1 MKTFTTEE
9 IRDLYNRFY
18 REEIS
23 FPRMV
28 EIMNERV
35 DETNEP
41 PYKDGDFVVNE
52 DGSILIFREEVGDSI
67 YDHAFLSRDL
77 MLITNPVAQSFYGI
91 KGYATEE
98 EKKKILDEL
107 AKEGKRWNE
116 EKKCVEDIPKRKFKS
131 GDKVRI
137 KEGISSKT
145 HDNVGPA
152 FVKEMDDLIGKIMT
166 VDSSYTYGDYYVECE
181 EIEYAF
187 LEEWLEPYEELKK
200 GDEDMPKQKFKVGN
214 EVTLKSRRKDS
225 NGIVYLADFDAY
237 FGKKITVQGYTD
249 TGYVYFS
256 DCPYIL
262 EEKWLEPYEGLEKGD
277 IAIFWDLDNG
287 SAFIGEY
294 NCFLKDVKYPHRDN
308 RSDVWVNAIKFESIE
323 QYKKLLKGEI

>member
-1 MKTFTTEE
+1 MKKFTTAE

-52 DGSILIFREEVGDSI
+52 QGDVLIFKEKVEDRIYDYAYLVGAITLINDTSSQILIKR
-67 YDHAFLSRDL
+67 L
-77 MLITNPVAQSFYGI
+77 
-91 KGYATEE
+91 ATEA
-98 EKKKILDEL
+98 EKQELLDAL
-107 AKEGKRWNE
+107 AKEGKRWNA
-116 EKKCVEDIPKRKFKS
+116 EKKCVEDIPVRKFKS

-145 HDNVGPA
+145 YSNIGPS
-152 FVKEMDDLIGKIMT
+152 FVWEMDALIGEIMI
-166 VDSSYTYGDYYVECE
+166 VDRYTYGDSYVACE
-181 EIEYAF
+181 EIEYVF
-187 LEEWLEPYEELKK
+187 LAE
-200 GDEDMPKQKFKVGN
+200 
-214 EVTLKSRRKDS
+214 
-225 NGIVYLADFDAY
+225 
-237 FGKKITVQGYTD
+237 
-249 TGYVYFS
+249 
-256 DCPYIL
+256 
-262 EEKWLEPYEGLEKGD
+262 WLEPYEGLEHGD
-277 IAIFWDLDNG
+277 LAIFWDSDKG

-308 RSDVWVNAIKFESIE
+308 RDDVWVNAIKFESIE
-323 QYKKLLKGEI
+323 QYRKLLKGEI